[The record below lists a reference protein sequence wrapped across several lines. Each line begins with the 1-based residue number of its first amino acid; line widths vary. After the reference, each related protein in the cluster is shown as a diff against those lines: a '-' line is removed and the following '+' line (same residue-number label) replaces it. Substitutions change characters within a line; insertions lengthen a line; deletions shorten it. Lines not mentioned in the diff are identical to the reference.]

1 MGEIIKIDTP
11 LSLLQSI
18 SIEDIENTYV
28 GRRRFK
34 AKNDAYEFD
43 LFSNNWLLELNS
55 TIDLSSLSES
65 GLSAKAELMLRRI
78 LAIRASTLAFGTVKN
93 GYLALVYF
101 SPAFNGNFQF
111 QKTYNQASE
120 SFKQRVQD
128 VFSSVAKLKG
138 RSENEIKDYFS
149 DIVEFLDNQEF
160 QNRNNKQ
167 NIMHPTKG
175 SYTDEEYKTLSEYIR
190 THTIS
195 VVEQCMLPNVRRSLD
210 NGKSLVIA
218 RFSTVIMLHLLISLV
233 RRPVQLWQMKWSDI
247 LPVGVSFSSI
257 DAIKAGGEVENEQ
270 MFSDVEQFHIR
281 TFKGKEGLF
290 RKNVES
296 RSHRIEPDLST
307 LLDIYRAKYQEAF
320 KENLAEQGIELSKVE
335 WVEIMFRSPV
345 CVGDG
350 FFKSKFNDKEELFS
364 TLGHHS
370 ASLHPKH
377 NNLRVRISALF
388 ITAGLSSERVSLL
401 SLTNNRHR
409 HTILTHGVLDGL
421 SKEQLSCIT
430 GVTIAAVTPYL
441 DLTLQARLL
450 IDDAFAKQKMFKQF
464 ATGGVSVLQQ
474 QDSFKVLN
482 EFDEE
487 MGFIKKQQ
495 DCSSCKANIGKPL
508 GCYGCDNFRPF
519 FEADH
524 SANLNKLERKLELNK
539 DSTPNTLKPI
549 QRAIIFARA
558 TISVC
563 NDIKLSKKGLANGD

>member
-1 MGEIIKIDTP
+1 MGEIIKTDTP
-11 LSLLQSI
+11 LSPFQPH
-18 SIEDIENTYV
+18 SIEDIENTYI

-55 TIDLSSLSES
+55 VIDLSSLSES

-78 LAIRASTLAFGTVKN
+78 LAIRACTMAYRTVIINYHTLVH
-93 GYLALVYF
+93 F
-101 SPAFNGNFQF
+101 SPAFNDNKQF
-111 QKTYNQASE
+111 QKAYHQASE
-120 SFKQRVQD
+120 SFKEKVNT
-128 VFSSVAKLKG
+128 VFNAVAKLKG

-149 DIVEFLDNQEF
+149 DVVEFLDKQEL
-160 QNRNNKQ
+160 QARGEKRN
-167 NIMHPTKG
+167 ITHPTKG

-195 VVEQCMLPNVRRSLD
+195 VVERCMLPNVRRSE
-210 NGKSLVIA
+210 GRGGGLVIA
-218 RFSTVIMLHLLISLV
+218 WFSTVITLHLLISLV
-233 RRPVQLWQMKWSDI
+233 RRPSQLQQMKWSDI
-247 LPVGVSFSSI
+247 LPVGVSFSRI

-296 RSHRIEPDLST
+296 RSHRIEPDLSS
-307 LLDIYRAKYQEAF
+307 LIDIYRSKYQEAF
-320 KENLAEQGIELSKVE
+320 KENLAEQGIELTKDE

-345 CVGDG
+345 CVGND
-350 FFKSKFNDKEELFS
+350 FFKSKFKDKEQLFS

-370 ASLHPKH
+370 ASLHPAADV
-377 NNLRVRISALF
+377 LASRISTLF
-388 ITAGLSSERVSLL
+388 KSAGLSSERVSLL
-401 SLTNNRHR
+401 SLANNRLR
-409 HTILTHGVLDGL
+409 HTVLTHGVLDGL
-421 SKEQLSCIT
+421 SKEQLSAIT
-430 GVTIAAVTPYL
+430 GVTTHAVRHYF

-464 ATGGVSVLQQ
+464 ATGGVSALQQ
-474 QDSFKVLN
+474 QDGFKVLN

-519 FEADH
+519 LEADH
-524 SANLNKLERKLELNK
+524 SAVLNKLERKLELNK
-539 DSTPNTLKPI
+539 GSTANTLKPI